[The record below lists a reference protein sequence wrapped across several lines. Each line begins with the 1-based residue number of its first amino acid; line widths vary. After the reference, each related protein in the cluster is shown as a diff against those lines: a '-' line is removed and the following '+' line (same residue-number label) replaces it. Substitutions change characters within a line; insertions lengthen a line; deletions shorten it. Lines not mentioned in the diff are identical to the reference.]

1 MSVKLTK
8 QEENIVSY
16 LKVRNNQKVYWE
28 ELVQF
33 SKNPTTVKL
42 RTVQKT
48 VAALKRKFM
57 LDGTSLPFNIS
68 FSSLSESASTS
79 AQVKNKPEQVLVKLE
94 NSNKRQVEN
103 KHQVQIDFR
112 LDPLGHKRVVTKN
125 GSYQLNDSEWDMFKY
140 FYQNPGKVITISE
153 LRDKLVYP
161 LYGSK
166 LPARWFDSIMRIVNN
181 LRRQVVG
188 LNERLLT
195 VKGNETSYLFQ

>member
-1 MSVKLTK
+1 MPVKLTK
-8 QEENIVSY
+8 QEENIISY
-16 LKVRNNQKVYWE
+16 LKARNNQKVYWE

-33 SKNPTTVKL
+33 SKSPTTVKL

-68 FSSLSESASTS
+68 FSSLSESNSTS
-79 AQVKNKPEQVLVKLE
+79 LQAKNKQQVLVKLE
-94 NSNKRQVEN
+94 NSNKNQSEN

-112 LDPLGHKRVVTKN
+112 LDPLGHKRVLTKN
-125 GSYQLNDSEWDMFKY
+125 GLYQLNDSEWDMFKY

-153 LRDKLVYP
+153 LRDKIVYP